1 MKNKIFISINVF
13 TSFLLFSTAFVFT
26 MYTPHAHQ
34 MRQKYGL
41 MRRRP
46 LQSQLFLTETFLVP
60 TNSQTM
66 NELGLCPLF
75 SQKENYQM
83 DPGLMEEMVKDLRRQ
98 NLSEA
103 DIKLQLAGLN
113 VAPGPKYHV
122 FKTSDVGAEF
132 EEKSIGFNAPCV
144 VDLGRVG
151 AWNRRLLQLKSLDQF
166 ELAEKTSLS
175 PALCAG
181 HALNN
186 ACLMRDYAETGEIKY
201 LKYLHNMNDAANFL
215 LNLKIDDWINVEV
228 VKQNLQTMSKDFT
241 IDVSNI
247 SAVSTVALFDS
258 NVDKTPEFS
267 LFNQKE
273 FEYVQDLK
281 QKLQEGLKQNC
292 FVHVIVIGNEEAAES
307 HGHYFA
313 FAIVKLLNE
322 IQYIVLDTLP
332 NVYHLQEGSQ
342 ERDRLMYLIQ
352 NIEQGTS
359 DVSLANMR
367 AYLLRLF
374 GAFDEE
380 QRVKQ

>member
-1 MKNKIFISINVF
+1 MERQNFLLVNLF
-13 TSFLLFSTAFVFT
+13 AGCLLFSTVLLLG
-26 MYTPHAHQ
+26 MHTPQAHQ

-46 LQSQLFLTETFLVP
+46 LQSELFLSKTFLVQ
-60 TNSQTM
+60 TNPQTM

-75 SQKENYQM
+75 TQQESYQM
-83 DPGLMEEMVKDLRRQ
+83 DPELIQEMVSDLRRQ
-98 NLSEA
+98 KLSEA
-103 DIKLQLAGLN
+103 DIQLQLAGLN
-113 VAPGPKYHV
+113 VAPGPKFHV

-132 EEKSIGFNAPCV
+132 EERSIGVNAPCV
-144 VDLGRVG
+144 VDLGRFG

-166 ELAEKTSLS
+166 ELAEKTSLL

-186 ACLMRDYAETGEIKY
+186 ACLIRDYAETGEIKY

-215 LNLKIDDWINVEV
+215 LNLKINDWINVEV
-228 VKQNLQTMSKDFT
+228 VKENLETMSKDFA
-241 IDVSNI
+241 IDISNI

-273 FEYVQDLK
+273 FAYVQDLK
-281 QKLQEGLKQNC
+281 QKLQEGLKKNH
-292 FVHVIVIGNEEAAES
+292 FVHVIIIGNEEAAEA

-313 FAIVKLLNE
+313 FAIVKLWNE
-322 IQYIVLDTLP
+322 IQYIVLETLP

-359 DVSLANMR
+359 DISLANRR
-367 AYLLRLF
+367 AYLLRLS
-374 GAFDEE
+374 GAFDE
-380 QRVKQ
+380 KQ